1 MTVRSARVSEVSH
14 VRVMDETGSFS
25 EPRNVS
31 IVDGRFVDASPLAPD
46 GPAIDG
52 AGRWLIPGV
61 YDAHTHITW
70 NDFHEH
76 DRAARTE
83 PERERQTREAL
94 LATLRAGVTSAR
106 DGGGAPAQLRD
117 SIAAGEIEGP
127 RLQVSIDMIT
137 ADRSGPQFEAAV
149 LGALD
154 AGAQWVKLVATVGIG
169 APEGSRLESN
179 FTEAEFRF
187 AAEAASKYGAGV
199 MVHAWGGAA
208 IDYSIEHGATSL
220 EHGIYLTRSQA
231 KKAAETSLTFVP
243 TLTIYQL
250 LLELVDNGEL
260 AGISRERVVRVVADH
275 SRAVNDAFE
284 AGVTLAIGS
293 DYGTARQH
301 GTNLLEIESLMRAGI
316 PAADVL
322 LAATRNGALLF
333 GDADGGRIASG
344 YRADAVLLDGD
355 PTDPAT
361 FHAPHSVTAVV
372 HDGELVHHAPAATE
386 VNSLHNTP
394 GAHHVQ

>member
-1 MTVRSARVSEVSH
+1 MTVRPARVSEVSH
-14 VRVMDETGSFS
+14 VRVMDETGAFS

-31 IVDGRFVDASPLAPD
+31 IREGHFAGAASKSAEGQTL
-46 GPAIDG
+46 DG
-52 AGRWLIPGV
+52 AGLWLIPGI

-76 DRAARTE
+76 DRAARTDSQ
-83 PERERQTREAL
+83 RERQTSEAL

-117 SIAAGEIEGP
+117 SIASGEVTGP
-127 RLQVSIDMIT
+127 RLQVSVDMIT

-169 APEGSRLESN
+169 APEGSTLESN

-187 AAEAASKYGAGV
+187 AADAASRYGAGV

-220 EHGIYLTRSQA
+220 EHGIYLTRGQA
-231 KKAAETSLTFVP
+231 KKAAETAITFVP

-260 AGISRERVVRVVADH
+260 AGISRDRVLRVVADH
-275 SRAVNDAFE
+275 SRAVNEAFD

-293 DYGTARQH
+293 DYGTAKQH
-301 GTNLLEIESLMRAGI
+301 GTNLREIGSLMLAGI

-322 LAATRNGALLF
+322 LAATRNGAQLF
-333 GDADGGRIASG
+333 GDADSGRIAPG
-344 YRADAVLLDGD
+344 FRADAVILNGD

-361 FHAPHSVTAVV
+361 FTAPHSVTAVV
-372 HDGELVHHAPAATE
+372 HDGELVHHAPAAID
-386 VNSLHNTP
+386 VSSPHNTP
-394 GAHHVQ
+394 GAHHAQ

>member
-46 GPAIDG
+46 GTVLDG
-52 AGRWLIPGV
+52 EGRWLIPGV

-94 LATLRAGVTSAR
+94 VATLRAGVTSAR

-137 ADRSGPQFEAAV
+137 ADRSGPQFEAGV

-169 APEGSRLESN
+169 APEGSQLESN

-187 AAEAASKYGAGV
+187 AADAASKYGAGV

-220 EHGIYLTRSQA
+220 EHGIYLTRKQA
-231 KKAAETSLTFVP
+231 EKAAETSLTFVP